1 MSFRTSQIFA
11 LARTLIFASLFI
23 AGVLVYL
30 PWAIGIF
37 RRPPSSQPR
46 WELFS
51 FVPLVFGACLGLYC
65 IFAFAWTGRGTP
77 APFDP
82 PRALVIG
89 GVYRYVRNPMYWGA
103 FLILVGQWAL
113 FGVGWG
119 TVIYI
124 ACFVVLTH
132 LFVRL
137 YEEPALQE
145 NFGDDYYDY
154 CRNVPRWLRAKF
166 QAFWPLIVRASRGAL
181 RRFFACTPKRKSL

>member
-11 LARTLIFASLFI
+11 LARTLLFASLFM

-37 RRPPSSQPR
+37 RWVPSAQPR
-46 WELFS
+46 WELFGI
-51 FVPLVFGACLGLYC
+51 VPLVLGACLGLYC

-82 PRALVIG
+82 PRTLVIQ

-103 FLILVGQWAL
+103 FLMLMGQWAL
-113 FGVGWG
+113 FGVGWAG
-119 TVIYI
+119 VIYI

-132 LFVRL
+132 VFVCL
-137 YEEPALQE
+137 YEEPTLRKK
-145 NFGDDYYDY
+145 FGDDYDDY
-154 CRNVPRWLRAKF
+154 WLNVPRWLPRLKPWAQSGIKS
-166 QAFWPLIVRASRGAL
+166 VRTGNR
-181 RRFFACTPKRKSL
+181 